1 MKHATKGKL
10 KRYLTAHARKYL
22 LLTGI
27 LYVGILSILLF
38 PISFSE
44 NVMAWFGGYVAC
56 PLICV
61 FLTRTLVKAHLSVK
75 RQLDGLESD
84 GILEKVLA
92 DFGKAEKEMGGNLY
106 IGSLG
111 LYGKGSNHI
120 ALYRDMTRIYS
131 VLSDRRG
138 QNPRDLRFV
147 DTQGKDHF
155 ICELD
160 PIGQSNTEIER
171 LYRLV
176 EKKNPAVKAGE

>member
-1 MKHATKGKL
+1 MKNTAKWKL
-10 KRYLTAHARKYL
+10 KQYLTAHARKHL

-27 LYVGILSILLF
+27 LYVGIVSILLF

-75 RQLDGLESD
+75 RQLDALESE

-92 DFGKAEKEMGGNLY
+92 DFGNAEKEMGGNLY

-138 QNPRDLRFV
+138 QNPRDLRYV
-147 DTQGKDHF
+147 DTEGTDHF

-176 EKKNPAVKAGE
+176 EKKDPGIKTGQ